1 MLVSY
6 EEVSRF
12 FELRAAE
19 KGHFFT
25 FFTLVQMEVEYLNA
39 IYSKMGYTIFMAWLF
54 FKRFYYELSI
64 FADSVI

>member
-6 EEVSRF
+6 EEVIRF
-12 FELRAAE
+12 FELQAAE

-39 IYSKMGYTIFMAWLF
+39 IYSKMGYTIFMVWLF